1 MRPCE
6 RRTLL
11 DETKRFRF
19 IEGVGAD
26 RYDRQR
32 TREAV
37 AAMTAGIDHSVGE
50 TAAKTA
56 VRPTHRPRIE
66 GDREAEILDAALDL
80 LSSSGYD
87 RLTMD
92 AVANAAKASKA
103 TLYRRWD
110 TKAELVVDALSRA
123 KGAPQ
128 VNPVDTGSL
137 RNDLIGVA
145 CNHGGLNDE
154 RALAVMASI
163 ITALQHDK
171 EFADAF
177 HERFLS
183 VKLQQSREIYERAQ
197 RRGEIAPDVDLEILT
212 PTLAAVI
219 LHRAFVLR
227 LPVDDETVLRIIDEI
242 VIPAATRGCGTSPN
256 PPTA

>member
-1 MRPCE
+1 M
-6 RRTLL
+6 
-11 DETKRFRF
+11 
-19 IEGVGAD
+19 
-26 RYDRQR
+26 
-32 TREAV
+32 TRSEASKNGK
-37 AAMTAGIDHSVGE
+37 APARGT
-50 TAAKTA
+50 
-56 VRPTHRPRIE
+56 PRPRVE
-66 GDREAEILDAALDL
+66 GDREAEVLDAALDL
-80 LSSSGYD
+80 LSGSGYD

-92 AVANAAKASKA
+92 AVATAAKASKA

-110 TKAELVVDALSRA
+110 TKAELVVDALMRA

-128 VNPVDTGSL
+128 VPTPNTGTL
-137 RNDLIGVA
+137 RGDLIGLA
-145 CNHGGLNDE
+145 CNHGGISDE

-163 ITALQHDK
+163 ITALHHDK

-183 VKLQQSREIYERAQ
+183 AKLAQSREVYARAQ
-197 RRGEIAPDVDLEILT
+197 RRGEIAPEVDLEILT

-227 LPVDDETVLRIIDEI
+227 LPVDDETVLRIVDEI

-256 PPTA
+256 PSTA

>member
-1 MRPCE
+1 MATRP
-6 RRTLL
+6 
-11 DETKRFRF
+11 
-19 IEGVGAD
+19 G
-26 RYDRQR
+26 
-32 TREAV
+32 
-37 AAMTAGIDHSVGE
+37 HSVGE
-50 TAAKTA
+50 TAKPPARSTS
-56 VRPTHRPRIE
+56 RPRVE

-92 AVANAAKASKA
+92 AVATAAKASKA

-110 TKAELVVDALSRA
+110 TKAELVVDALMRA

-128 VNPVDTGSL
+128 LEPLDTGTL
-137 RNDLIGVA
+137 RGDLIGLA
-145 CNHGGLNDE
+145 CNHGGISDE
-154 RALAVMASI
+154 RVLAVMASVM
-163 ITALQHDK
+163 TALQHDV

-197 RRGEIAPDVDLEILT
+197 RRGEIPADANLEILT
-212 PTLAAVI
+212 STLAAVI

-227 LPVDDETVLRIIDEI
+227 LPVDDETVSRIVDEI
-242 VIPAATRGCGTSPN
+242 VIPAATYGCGTSLHPS
-256 PPTA
+256 TG

>member
-1 MRPCE
+1 MATRP
-6 RRTLL
+6 
-11 DETKRFRF
+11 
-19 IEGVGAD
+19 G
-26 RYDRQR
+26 
-32 TREAV
+32 
-37 AAMTAGIDHSVGE
+37 HSVGE
-50 TAAKTA
+50 TVKPPSRATS
-56 VRPTHRPRIE
+56 RPRVE

-92 AVANAAKASKA
+92 AVATAAKASKA

-110 TKAELVVDALSRA
+110 TKAELIVDALMRA

-128 VNPVDTGSL
+128 LEPLDTGTL
-137 RNDLIGVA
+137 RGDLIGLA
-145 CNHGGLNDE
+145 CNHGGISDE
-154 RALAVMASI
+154 RVLAVMASVM
-163 ITALQHDK
+163 TALQHDV

-197 RRGEIAPDVDLEILT
+197 RRGEIPADANLEILT
-212 PTLAAVI
+212 STLAAVI

-227 LPVDDETVLRIIDEI
+227 LPVDDETVSRIVDEI
-242 VIPAATRGCGTSPN
+242 VIPAATYGCGTSLHPS
-256 PPTA
+256 TG